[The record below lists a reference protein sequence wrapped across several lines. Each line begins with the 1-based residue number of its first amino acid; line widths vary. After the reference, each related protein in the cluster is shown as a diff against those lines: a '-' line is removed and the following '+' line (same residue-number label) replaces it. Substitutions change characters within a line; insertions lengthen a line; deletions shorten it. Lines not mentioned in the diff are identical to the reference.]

1 MRSRGSAAGV
11 VRRCL
16 RFVAHVLIVSGV
28 LLLSDAGAT
37 LAWQE
42 PVSALQANHQQHD
55 LERSLQHPLPRVLR
69 RQPLRGDAIG
79 KIEMPTLGR
88 SYYVVEGTAA
98 DDLRRGPG
106 HYPDTPLPGEHGTT
120 AIAGHR
126 TTHGA
131 PFRTIDK
138 LKHGDRIVLSMP
150 YGRYTYRVYKT
161 LIVAPTDVGITKRVG
176 FDQLVMSACHPL
188 YSAAQRLVVFS
199 KLTKREPARVRGG
212 RKVS

>member
-1 MRSRGSAAGV
+1 MRSGRSAGAAI
-11 VRRCL
+11 RRCL

-42 PVSALQANHQQHD
+42 PVSAYMANHQQHD
-55 LERSLQHPLPRVLR
+55 LKVSLEHPLPRVLK

-79 KIEMPTLGR
+79 KIELPTLGR
-88 SYYVVEGTAA
+88 SYYVVEGTNASS
-98 DDLRRGPG
+98 LRRGPG

-138 LKHGDRIVLSMP
+138 LHPGDRIVLSMP

-161 LIVAPTDVGITKRVG
+161 RIVAPTEVSVTKRVG
-176 FDQLVMSACHPL
+176 FDQLVLSACHPL
-188 YSAAQRLVVFS
+188 YSAAQRIVVFA
-199 KLTKREPARVRGG
+199 KLTKRQGARVTGG
-212 RKVS
+212 RRVH

>member
-1 MRSRGSAAGV
+1 MRAGGNRGV
-11 VRRCL
+11 IRRCL

-42 PVSALQANHQQHD
+42 PVSAFTAEHQQHD
-55 LERSLQHPLPRVLR
+55 LERSLQHPLARVIK

-79 KIEMPTLGR
+79 KIELPTLGR
-88 SYYVVEGTAA
+88 SYYVVEGTNAA
-98 DDLRRGPG
+98 SLRRGPG
-106 HYPDTPLPGEHGTT
+106 HYPSTPMPGEHGTT

-138 LKHGDRIVLSMP
+138 LRHGDRIVLSMP

-161 LIVAPTDVGITKRVG
+161 KIVLPTDLSVTKNVG
-176 FDQLVMSACHPL
+176 FDQLMLSACNPL
-188 YSAAQRLVVFS
+188 YSAAQRIIVFA
-199 KLTKREPARVRGG
+199 KLSKREPARVRGG
-212 RKVS
+212 RRVD